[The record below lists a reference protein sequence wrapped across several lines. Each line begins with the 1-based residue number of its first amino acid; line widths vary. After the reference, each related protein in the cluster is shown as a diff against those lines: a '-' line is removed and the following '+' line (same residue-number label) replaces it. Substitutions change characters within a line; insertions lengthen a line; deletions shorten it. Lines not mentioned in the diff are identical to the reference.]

1 MQGFVKLKVKLA
13 MAQNT
18 KNSTTLFINGIRKE
32 FTRAIS
38 LEAPRGDR
46 ISSAFKVSMKYDF
59 AVAFLLRNSV
69 MVARMPLTHEV

>member
-18 KNSTTLFINGIRKE
+18 KNSTTLFGNGIRKE
-32 FTRAIS
+32 FTRAIF
-38 LEAPRGDR
+38 LELPKGDR

-59 AVAFLLRNSV
+59 AVTFFIAKWCNGSTHAFD
-69 MVARMPLTHEV
+69 A

>member
-18 KNSTTLFINGIRKE
+18 KDSTTLFGNGIRKE
-32 FTRAIS
+32 FAKTIAKPER
-38 LEAPRGDR
+38 APRGDR

-59 AVAFLLRNSV
+59 AVAFFIAKEIKTMES
-69 MVARMPLTHEV
+69 

>member
-18 KNSTTLFINGIRKE
+18 KDSTTLFGNGIRKE

-38 LEAPRGDR
+38 LEATGVVP
-46 ISSAFKVSMKYDF
+46 V
-59 AVAFLLRNSV
+59 LLRSDSPDKFANIV
-69 MVARMPLTHEV
+69 